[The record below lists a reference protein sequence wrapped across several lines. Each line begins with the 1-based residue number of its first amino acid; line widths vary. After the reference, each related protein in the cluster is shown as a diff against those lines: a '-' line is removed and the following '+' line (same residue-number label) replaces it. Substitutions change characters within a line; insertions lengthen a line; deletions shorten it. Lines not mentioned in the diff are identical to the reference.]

1 MNERFLMI
9 ECRSLLRDFLRKWK
23 EKLEEVVIEDENSTD
38 SSANDASTS
47 ETLDDPLEPS
57 SGDSSGDQM
66 IAESMLTKTSRNKFV
81 WTKRAV
87 RIVVRRYERYGAYL
101 IN

>member
-1 MNERFLMI
+1 MI

-23 EKLEEVVIEDENSTD
+23 EKKEEVVIQDENSTD

-57 SGDSSGDQM
+57 SGDPSGDQM

-87 RIVVRRYERYGAYL
+87 RIVVRRYERYCAYL
-101 IN
+101 

>member
-1 MNERFLMI
+1 MI

-23 EKLEEVVIEDENSTD
+23 EKKEEVVIEDENSTD
-38 SSANDASTS
+38 SSANDAPTS
-47 ETLDDPLEPS
+47 ETLDDPLELS
-57 SGDSSGDQM
+57 SGDPSGDQM

-87 RIVVRRYERYGAYL
+87 RIVVRRYERYCAYL
-101 IN
+101 